1 MPCDAPCRF
10 RPPVTHR
17 LVCHLETH
25 RWQEGREVTA
35 RDAEPP
41 PTHRGR
47 DTQRHCSGC
56 GRMRTRAQSIPLCL
70 HLPLCVFFSWCVCLL
85 LPLFFLQSVLSL
97 SFPLFRLAL
106 RLFPLRHYRYAFP
119 CLFISPSLCLQSSVS
134 NSMPVTPGKLLGM
147 WPPLSPHLR
156 RLLETLDLGKSH
168 EIQVQKGCFRHWEKP
183 VFLAPPRAGIWGPAS
198 PTA

>member
-1 MPCDAPCRF
+1 MRCPLPLSASCDSRARVSPGD
-10 RPPVTHR
+10 PQVA
-17 LVCHLETH
+17 
-25 RWQEGREVTA
+25 GRTGSD
-35 RDAEPP
+35 R
-41 PTHRGR
+41 T
-47 DTQRHCSGC
+47 GC
-56 GRMRTRAQSIPLCL
+56 GTSPYTQGPGHTQTLLWLWTDAHPSTQHPSVSAPASLFSLCG
-70 HLPLCVFFSWCVCLL
+70 CLL

-97 SFPLFRLAL
+97 CFPLFRSAL

-134 NSMPVTPGKLLGM
+134 NTMPVTPGKLLGM

-156 RLLETLDLGKSH
+156 RLLETLDLGKPH

-198 PTA
+198 PRHN